1 MAESPQSHSAGR
13 RPRPLSPFTSIYR
26 WTPTMAASITHRI
39 TGMGLFFG
47 TIFLAWWLIAAAAGP
62 EAYETFANLAVTPLG
77 QLILFLCALGLIYHL
92 LSGLRH
98 LVWDVGHGFTPAKAN
113 TWSVL
118 IFLAAI
124 LGAAGL
130 FWLVYSQKGFMP
142 L

>member
-1 MAESPQSHSAGR
+1 
-13 RPRPLSPFTSIYR
+13 
-26 WTPTMAASITHRI
+26 MAASITHRI